1 MRGEQHEIYLPYFQR
16 SSGAMANRKQTEKSC
31 PPHSA
36 ATIII
41 EMKPYRIG
49 RVVGMG
55 LRVAGKIAGQQMAAR
70 AQAASMAT
78 APQQVSGTSAQE
90 RAAGQIAGQ
99 ATRNLARGVG
109 GFLRPFG
116 RVGRNIMLEVV
127 GAFFLLFAVASSLYL
142 WRFKPSHLQG
152 PYDKNFMAAAGI
164 AVVFLYLSVSSFWR
178 ARKK

>member
-1 MRGEQHEIYLPYFQR
+1 
-16 SSGAMANRKQTEKSC
+16 
-31 PPHSA
+31 
-36 ATIII
+36 
-41 EMKPYRIG
+41 MKPYKIG

-55 LRVAGKIAGQQMAAR
+55 LRVAGKIAGEQMAGR
-70 AQAASMAT
+70 AQAPTASV
-78 APQQVSGTSAQE
+78 PLQVSGQAVLE
-90 RAAGQIAGQ
+90 RAAGQVAGQ

-142 WRFKPSHLQG
+142 WRFKPGHLQG
-152 PYDKNFMAAAGI
+152 PYDKNFLAAAGI
-164 AVVFLYLSVSSFWR
+164 AVVFLYLSLSSFWR

>member
-1 MRGEQHEIYLPYFQR
+1 
-16 SSGAMANRKQTEKSC
+16 MANRKQTVKSC
-31 PPHSA
+31 QPSSA
-36 ATIII
+36 GTIII
-41 EMKPYRIG
+41 EMKPYKIG

-55 LRVAGKIAGQQMAAR
+55 LRVAGKIAGQQMAAS
-70 AQAASMAT
+70 AQSAPKVASY
-78 APQQVSGTSAQE
+78 QHVSGSSVQD
-90 RAAGQIAGQ
+90 RAAGQVAGQ

-116 RVGRNIMLEVV
+116 RVGRNIMLEVT

-152 PYDKNFMAAAGI
+152 PYDKDFLAAAGI